1 MFIKKNTELNQQI
14 EVQYNKDLK
23 ISVDRS
29 LDILIDLVK
38 EHSDKTLIDNL
49 FLLTEIKTPDI
60 VLYYEKIKEAFMIVA
75 IAKSFGLGK
84 ELKEYINR

>member
-29 LDILIDLVK
+29 FDILIDLVK
-38 EHSDKTLIDNL
+38 EHSDEILIDNL

-75 IAKSFGLGK
+75 IAKSFGLGQ